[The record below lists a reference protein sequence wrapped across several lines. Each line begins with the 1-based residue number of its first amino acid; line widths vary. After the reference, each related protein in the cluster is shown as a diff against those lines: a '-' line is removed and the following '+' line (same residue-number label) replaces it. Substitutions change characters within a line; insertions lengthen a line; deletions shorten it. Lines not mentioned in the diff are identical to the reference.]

1 MSQNRINIL
10 CTRDIDETLKQ
21 DARSKNLDL
30 DVISFIKTEPA
41 LTIDVLN
48 AVQKTLTHTGA
59 VVFTSV
65 NAVGSIV
72 TFLDQRNTSPIEW
85 KIFCIGYA
93 TRQSVVKYFGER
105 SIAGEADNASELAE
119 TILDANVKEVIFF
132 CGDQRRDELPELLR
146 KNKIDVQEII
156 VYKTIVT
163 PQKIEKKYD
172 GILFF
177 SPSAVKGFFE
187 NNIQGDQ
194 TVLFAIGSTT
204 ADEIRKFSENKIVV
218 SDVPD
223 KKALFNKVVSYFQ
236 MNPIHQ

>member
-1 MSQNRINIL
+1 MPQNKINIL
-10 CTRDIDETLKQ
+10 CTRDIDETLIQ
-21 DARSKNLDL
+21 DARSKNIVL
-30 DVISFIKTEPA
+30 DVIPFIKTEPV

-48 AVQKTLTHTGA
+48 EVHKTSTHAAA

-65 NAVGSIV
+65 NAVDTIA
-72 TFLDQRNTSPIEW
+72 TILDQRKTSPDGW
-85 KIFCIGYA
+85 KIFCLSYA
-93 TRQSVVKYFGER
+93 TKQAVVKYFGEK
-105 SIAGEADNASELAE
+105 SIAGMADNAKELSKL
-119 TILDANVKEVIFF
+119 IIDAKIEQVVFF

-146 KNKIDVQEII
+146 KNKTDVQEII

-163 PQKIEKKYD
+163 AQKIEKKYD

-194 TVLFAIGSTT
+194 TVLFAIGRTT

-223 KKALFNKVVSYFQ
+223 KKALFSTFVSYFQ
-236 MNPIHQ
+236 MNPIHH